1 VTAAAVT
8 PISLFKENNE
18 DAGHGDID
26 IIGERLSR
34 NLQELLTASSGRLLT
49 VKAGSVN
56 AASYTEWRIAQNP
69 YALLFRYRLTVQGA
83 QLLVHVP
90 GHLLSQIV
98 DLAYGGIGNLAVRSA
113 FAPAE
118 TRFAERIAETLLPAI
133 RAAWKDTPTIGPTL
147 SGIETDLLNANW
159 PKAQDRI
166 LVSNLF
172 VEGDGIKPATISWII
187 SAETANTLP
196 AAPGAESSVADPVW
210 SQRMR
215 ASAMAV
221 SLPVRSILTRCELP
235 LSRLLTLTTG
245 DIIPVFLPSSVPLT
259 VAGRTFAHGSIGEAN
274 GRAALRIETMEKGFA
289 L

>member
-1 VTAAAVT
+1 MTAAAVT
-8 PISLFKENNE
+8 PISLIKEIEENS
-18 DAGHGDID
+18 DHGEIKN
-26 IIGERLSR
+26 IGERLRRSI
-34 NLQELLTASSGRLLT
+34 QDLLAASSGHDLNA
-49 VKAGSVN
+49 KAGSIN
-56 AASYTEWRIAQNP
+56 PASYTEWRIAQNP
-69 YALLFRYRLTVQGA
+69 YGLLFRYRITAQGA
-83 QLLVHVP
+83 QMLIHVP

-113 FAPAE
+113 FTPAE
-118 TRFAERIAETLLPAI
+118 TRFAERIAEALLPAI
-133 RAAWKDTPTIGPTL
+133 RAAWKDTPTIAPTL
-147 SGIETDLLNANW
+147 LGTETDLLNANW
-159 PKAQDRI
+159 PKGQDRI

-187 SAETANTLP
+187 SAETANVLP

-210 SQRMR
+210 GQRMR

-221 SLPVRSILTRCELP
+221 SLPARSILTRCELP
-235 LSRLLTLTTG
+235 LSRLLTLATG